1 MAIYKYKTQKG
12 KTRYKAELYH
22 NSKKVASKSFDRKVD
37 AVEWKRREMIKL
49 TDQSVGRLKGENVT
63 LSEFYESIYWPNK
76 GIRDG
81 TATDYRRVYEKVFKP
96 HFGTTKLVKLDE
108 TKWSSLFSELTTNGV
123 SKSRLNRIHAMASAI
138 FKIAVQWNYVFSN
151 PLKKIAWQKEGLG
164 RIDYL
169 SFDEIQTFL
178 DFSSKN
184 NHILYPLYHVAY
196 ETGLRMSEI
205 IALTK
210 NAVDLNN
217 QRITVR
223 QSFDKL
229 AKQLVPLTKSGHD
242 RILGLNPI
250 LCNILRNE
258 MKRSDSDL
266 VFTRSDNESMVSHN
280 VIRHHLRR
288 NLEVA
293 TVRNVS
299 FHVIRHT
306 FASHFMMNGGNI
318 YDLKQLMGH
327 SQIETTMRYAHLSR
341 GHLESMAKLV
351 SFDPKL
357 NENVV
362 EISDSKR
369 INGPF
374 THDSPTALKKA

>member
-1 MAIYKYKTQKG
+1 MAIYKYKTAKG
-12 KTRYKAELYH
+12 KTRYKAELYY

-37 AVEWKRREMIKL
+37 AVEWNRREMIKL

-81 TATDYRRVYEKVFKP
+81 TATDYRRVYEKIFLP
-96 HFGTTKLVKLDE
+96 RFGTTNLVKLDE
-108 TKWSSLFSELTTNGV
+108 SKWSCLFSELTQKGISN
-123 SKSRLNRIHAMASAI
+123 SRLNRIHAIASAI
-138 FKIAVQWNYVFSN
+138 FKMAVRWNYVFSN
-151 PLKKIAWQKEGLG
+151 PLNKIAWKKEGLG
-164 RIDYL
+164 RLDYL
-169 SFDEIQTFL
+169 SFDEVQTFL
-178 DFSSKN
+178 EFTSKN
-184 NHILYPLYHVAY
+184 NRPLYPLYHVAY
-196 ETGLRMSEI
+196 ETGLRMSEL

-217 QRITVR
+217 QRLTVR

-229 AKQLVPLTKSGHD
+229 VNQIVPLTKSGHI
-242 RILGLNPI
+242 RILGLNPT
-250 LCNILRNE
+250 LCYILRNE
-258 MKRSDSDL
+258 MTRSTSDL
-266 VFTRSDNESMVSHN
+266 IFTRSDNESMVSHN
-280 VIRHHLRR
+280 VIRHSFRR
-288 NLEVA
+288 DLKRASVR
-293 TVRNVS
+293 TVT

-327 SQIETTMRYAHLSR
+327 SQIETTMRYAHLSQ

-351 SFDPKL
+351 SFDPKI

-362 EISDSKR
+362 RISDSKR
-369 INGPF
+369 ENGPF
-374 THDSPTALKKA
+374 THDSPTDLKKA